1 MKKLFSIVMAMI
13 MVLSLGVSANVQ
25 AADEPV
31 CIDGSYLLDTDS
43 SEVTVG
49 SMTRGV
55 YLKSGSST
63 INEQS
68 TGVIGAGG
76 DTTAN
81 KVVDNI
87 EVFVRVERLVN
98 GKWYRYTSWSAS
110 KQNAY
115 YVSTSKKISVPTG
128 YYYRVWCTHYA
139 NSDVAHSYTDGIYI

>member
-1 MKKLFSIVMAMI
+1 MKKLVSVVMAMI
-13 MVLSLGVSANVQ
+13 MVLSLGMSVNAQ

-55 YLKSGSST
+55 YLRSGSST
-63 INEQS
+63 INKQG
-68 TGVIGAGG
+68 TGLIGAGG

-87 EVFVRVERLVN
+87 SILVRVERLVN
-98 GKWYRYTSWSAS
+98 GKWVRYTSWSAA
-110 KQNAY
+110 KEDTY
-115 YVSTSKKISVPTG
+115 YVSTSKVLSVPTG
-128 YYYRVWCTHYA
+128 YYYRVGCTHYA
-139 NSDVAHSYTDGIYI
+139 NSDSTHSYTDGIYI

>member
-1 MKKLFSIVMAMI
+1 MKKLVSVVMAMI
-13 MVLSLGVSANVQ
+13 MVLSLGMSVNVQ

-63 INEQS
+63 INKQG
-68 TGVIGAGG
+68 TGLIGAGG

-81 KVVDNI
+81 RVVDKI
-87 EVFVRVERLVN
+87 SVFVRVERLVN
-98 GKWYRYTSWSAS
+98 GNWVRYTSWSAS
-110 KQNAY
+110 KENAY
-115 YVSTSKKISVPTG
+115 YVNSSKKISVPTG
-128 YYYRVWCTHYA
+128 YYYRVWCSHYA
-139 NSDVAHSYTDGIYI
+139 GPDSTESFTDGIYI

>member
-1 MKKLFSIVMAMI
+1 MKKLVSVVMAMI
-13 MVLSLGVSANVQ
+13 MVLSLGISANAQ

-31 CIDGSYLLDTDS
+31 CVDGSYLLDTDS

-55 YLKSGSST
+55 YLRSGSST
-63 INEQS
+63 INKQG
-68 TGVIGAGG
+68 TGLIGAGG

-87 EVFVRVERLVN
+87 SILVRVERLVN
-98 GKWYRYTSWSAS
+98 GKWVRYTSWSAA
-110 KQNAY
+110 KENTY
-115 YVSTSKKISVPTG
+115 YVNSSKILSVPTG

-139 NSDVAHSYTDGIYI
+139 GSDSTESYTDGLYI

>member
-1 MKKLFSIVMAMI
+1 MKKLVSVVMAMI
-13 MVLSLGVSANVQ
+13 MVLSLGMSVNAQ

-55 YLKSGSST
+55 YLRSGSST
-63 INEQS
+63 INKQG
-68 TGVIGAGG
+68 TGLIGAGG

-87 EVFVRVERLVN
+87 SILVRVERLVN
-98 GKWYRYTSWSAS
+98 GKWVRYTSWSAA
-110 KQNAY
+110 KEDTY
-115 YVSTSKKISVPTG
+115 YVSTSKVLSVPTG
-128 YYYRVWCTHYA
+128 YYYRVWCSHYA
-139 NSDVAHSYTDGIYI
+139 GSDSNQSFTDVIYI

>member
-1 MKKLFSIVMAMI
+1 MKKLVSVVMAMI
-13 MVLSLGVSANVQ
+13 MVLSLGMSVNAQ

-55 YLKSGSST
+55 YLRSGSST
-63 INEQS
+63 INKQG
-68 TGVIGAGG
+68 TGLIGAGG

-87 EVFVRVERLVN
+87 SILVRVERLVN
-98 GKWYRYTSWSAS
+98 GKWVRYTSWSAA
-110 KQNAY
+110 KEDTY
-115 YVSTSKKISVPTG
+115 YVSTSKVLSVPTG

-139 NSDVAHSYTDGIYI
+139 NSDSTHSYTDGIYI

>member
-1 MKKLFSIVMAMI
+1 MKKLVSVVMAMI
-13 MVLSLGVSANVQ
+13 MVLSLGMSVNAQ

-55 YLKSGSST
+55 YLRSGSST
-63 INEQS
+63 INNQG
-68 TGVIGAGG
+68 TGLIGAGG

-87 EVFVRVERLVN
+87 SILVRVERLVN
-98 GKWYRYTSWSAS
+98 GKWVRYTSWSAA
-110 KQNAY
+110 KEDTY
-115 YVSTSKKISVPTG
+115 YVSTSKVLSVPTG

-139 NSDVAHSYTDGIYI
+139 NSDSTHSYTDGIYI